1 MVLLLVQSSFRH
13 PQIWELS
20 CCKSFEN
27 DFGCMVSAGAK
38 MHWFPYIGSNY
49 SILGLEVEV
58 RYVPIVI
65 TVIDAAQIL
74 LFCFLEN

>member
-1 MVLLLVQSSFRH
+1 
-13 PQIWELS
+13 
-20 CCKSFEN
+20 
-27 DFGCMVSAGAK
+27 MVSAGAK

-49 SILGLEVEV
+49 SILGLVVEV